1 MDSLQ
6 SPLWR
11 AASGIVSQLREAGHQ
26 AVFAGGCVRDW
37 LLGNPP
43 KDIDIATSAR
53 PDEVKALFSRHHAV
67 GESFGVVIVV
77 EDEIPFEVATFRAES
92 GYSDGRH
99 PDLVEFTDARR
110 DVERRDFTING
121 LLLDP
126 LSAKVIDHVEGQQD
140 LKLGIVRAIGDPSD
154 RFEEDH
160 LRMLRAVRFAAR
172 FGFSIH
178 PDTLRAIETCAA
190 KVTLVSEE
198 RIRDELIGIFC
209 GPHPDRGLD
218 LLDQTG
224 LLKEVL
230 PEAAAMKGVDQP
242 PQYHPEGDVFVHTRM
257 MLGLMENPSTGLA
270 FGALLHDVAKPT
282 TQVEAD
288 RIRFPQH
295 EKVGAALTG
304 AICNRLRFSNALKDQ
319 IKSLVAGHMRFKD
332 VRMMK
337 RSTLKRFLGQ
347 EHIEDHLE
355 LHRLDCLASHGDLE
369 NWNFCRRMLA
379 ELPEESIHPPR
390 LLSGHDLIELGAEP
404 GSLLGQILSQI
415 EEAQLEEKIST
426 REEALALAA
435 ELLPREGDQNK
446 PAQEPAN

>member
-1 MDSLQ
+1 MDSLR

-11 AASGIVSQLREAGHQ
+11 AASGIVSRLREAGHQ

-43 KDIDIATSAR
+43 KDIDIATSAN
-53 PDEVKALFSRHHAV
+53 PEEVKALFSRHHAV

-77 EDEIPFEVATFRAES
+77 EDEIPFEVATFRAEA

-126 LSAKVIDHVEGQQD
+126 LSMKVIDYVEGQAD
-140 LKLGIVRAIGDPSD
+140 LKLGVVRAIGEPAD

-172 FGFSIH
+172 FGFTIH
-178 PDTLRAIETCAA
+178 PDTLRAIRASAA
-190 KVTLVSEE
+190 KVALVSEE
-198 RIRDELIGIFC
+198 RIRDELIGIFG

-218 LLDQTG
+218 LLDETG

-230 PEAAAMKGVDQP
+230 PEVAAMKGVSQP
-242 PQYHPEGDVFVHTRM
+242 PQFHPEGDVYVHTRM

-270 FGALLHDVAKPT
+270 FGVLLHDVAKPT
-282 TQVEAD
+282 TQVEED

-295 EKVGAALTG
+295 EKAGADLTG

-347 EHIEDHLE
+347 EHLEDHLE

-369 NWNFCRRMLA
+369 NYDFCQKMLA

-404 GSLLGQILSQI
+404 GPLLGQILGQL
-415 EEAQLEEKIST
+415 EEAQLEERVGT

-435 ELLPREGDQNK
+435 ELLQRQRDQEEHL
-446 PAQEPAN
+446 QEPAD

>member
-1 MDSLQ
+1 MDSLR

-11 AASGIVSQLREAGHQ
+11 AASGIVSRLREAGHQ

-43 KDIDIATSAR
+43 KDIDIATSAN
-53 PDEVKALFSRHHAV
+53 PEEVKALFSRHHAV

-77 EDEIPFEVATFRAES
+77 EDEIPFEVATFRAEA

-126 LSAKVIDHVEGQQD
+126 LSMRVIDYVEGQAD
-140 LKLGIVRAIGDPSD
+140 LKLGVVRAIGEPAD

-172 FGFSIH
+172 FGFTIH
-178 PDTLRAIETCAA
+178 PDTLRAIRASAA
-190 KVTLVSEE
+190 KVALVSEE
-198 RIRDELIGIFC
+198 RIRDELIGIFG
-209 GPHPDRGLD
+209 GPHPDRGLA
-218 LLDQTG
+218 LLDETG

-230 PEAAAMKGVDQP
+230 PEVAAMKGVSQP
-242 PQYHPEGDVFVHTRM
+242 PQFHPEGDVYVHTRM

-270 FGALLHDVAKPT
+270 FGVLLHDVAKPT
-282 TQVEAD
+282 TQVAED

-295 EKVGAALTG
+295 EKAGADLTG

-347 EHIEDHLE
+347 EHLEDHLE

-369 NWNFCRRMLA
+369 NYDFCQKMLA

-404 GSLLGQILSQI
+404 GPLLGRILGQL
-415 EEAQLEEKIST
+415 EEAQLEERVGT

-435 ELLPREGDQNK
+435 ELLQRQRDQEEHL
-446 PAQEPAN
+446 QEPAD